1 MEDRGGCTNSIQ
13 VLPTSSIP
21 RHPTPILPTSGLFS
35 DTSSKMKNLSLG
47 DFCLPKKKETVQ
59 SMQTMDLKQ
68 ANQERDQIRR
78 EYNDLLSRYNDKQ
91 SEIFSL
97 HLQIEEL
104 RNLIPQST
112 ISSLPSYAQ
121 ITKNIPASKFT
132 PLRKMQDRSSPS
144 KMSGASSNAKTFTI
158 NTTSASISNSTPPIA
173 QRSFPIMSPPLPT
186 PAILYP
192 LRPPSFSEQT
202 CASKLINNAISY
214 TLNAASACIPKST
227 PTLSPPATKTAS
239 PITSP
244 PLPTPPKSYPLHP
257 PTFPKETGSSKFL
270 NKTLPTPKRT
280 SRQTYVPAKV
290 PVRIYHDSNLAWSG
304 PDAIKDTL
312 KRVFPKQSKDQA
324 YEVIMCF
331 TPKLENVL
339 QAVTQTDL
347 ENSVVIIAVM
357 TNNAKERQPVQ
368 HTHSLLQKILDNL
381 KRQTSSEKI
390 IILESPPSLQFDVY
404 PYNRASYQLCRSSGV
419 YFALCQLERCHIK
432 DDGLHIRDPYKHLM
446 IKSVAA
452 AIMKVNPYVH
462 FELFPSVRRP
472 WIITPWANSF
482 MMCTYPH
489 QFQCHSAQVF

>member
-1 MEDRGGCTNSIQ
+1 
-13 VLPTSSIP
+13 
-21 RHPTPILPTSGLFS
+21 
-35 DTSSKMKNLSLG
+35 MKNLSLG
-47 DFCLPKKKETVQ
+47 DFCLPQKKETVRNTQ
-59 SMQTMDLKQ
+59 NMDLKQ

-78 EYNDLLSRYNDKQ
+78 EYNDLLTRFNDKQ

-121 ITKNIPASKFT
+121 VMKNIPASKLT

-144 KMSGASSNAKTFTI
+144 NMSGASSNAKTSTFNPTPLPI
-158 NTTSASISNSTPPIA
+158 TRRSSPITT
-173 QRSFPIMSPPLPT
+173 PPLPT
-186 PAILYP
+186 PKKSYP
-192 LRPPSFSEQT
+192 LHPPSFAEQT
-202 CASKLINNAISY
+202 GLSKLLNDAKPS
-214 TLNAASACIPKST
+214 TLNPASACRQNST
-227 PTLSPPATKTAS
+227 PILTPPTIQKS
-239 PITSP
+239 S
-244 PLPTPPKSYPLHP
+244 PLPTPPKSYPLRP
-257 PTFPKETGSSKFL
+257 PSFPKESGSSKFL

-280 SRQTYVPAKV
+280 TRQTYVPLKV

-312 KRVFPKQSKDQA
+312 KRIFPKQSEDKA
-324 YEVIMCF
+324 FEVSMCF
-331 TPKLENVL
+331 TPKLEDVL

-368 HTHSLLQKILDNL
+368 HTHSLLQRILDNL
-381 KRQTSSEKI
+381 KTQTSSEKI
-390 IILESPPSLQFDVY
+390 IVLESPPSLQFDVY